1 MKVMLVIEGGFTKTI
16 FEGEEAQAKVF
27 LQGFKEVM
35 PLVNTASTKEEAVK
49 SLLSVVVMA
58 GDVAWMLG
66 AIARLDNSQ
75 GKLELVRAE

>member
-16 FEGEEAQAKVF
+16 FEGEEEQAKVF

-35 PLVNTASTKEEAVK
+35 PLVNTASTTEEAVK

-75 GKLELVRAE
+75 GKLELVRDE

>member
-1 MKVMLVIEGGFTKTI
+1 MKVMLVIEGGFAKTI

-75 GKLELVRAE
+75 GKLELVRDE

>member
-16 FEGEEAQAKVF
+16 FEGEKEQVKVF

-35 PLVNTASTKEEAVK
+35 PLVNTATTKEEAVK
-49 SLLSVVVMA
+49 SLLGVVVMA

-75 GKLELVRAE
+75 GKLEVVE

>member
-1 MKVMLVIEGGFTKTI
+1 MLVIEGGFTKTI
-16 FEGEEAQAKVF
+16 FEGEKEQVKVF

-35 PLVNTASTKEEAVK
+35 PLVNTATTKEDAVK
-49 SLLSVVVMA
+49 TLLSVVVMA

-75 GKLELVRAE
+75 GKLEVVE

>member
-16 FEGEEAQAKVF
+16 FEGEKEQVKAF

-35 PLVNTASTKEEAVK
+35 PLVNTATTKEDAVK
-49 SLLSVVVMA
+49 TLLGVVVMA

-66 AIARLDNSQ
+66 AIARLDNNQ
-75 GKLELVRAE
+75 GKLEVVE

>member
-1 MKVMLVIEGGFTKTI
+1 MKVMLVIECGFTKTI

-75 GKLELVRAE
+75 GKLELVRDE